1 MLKKSKRATKPK
13 HQDSSKMDRHI
24 DIGRE
29 STTGNSTLAIGGV
42 SSPLDSFV
50 LAESSVLRKNY
61 CAEKP
66 AHRQSAKRYASA

>member
-13 HQDSSKMDRHI
+13 HQDSSKMDRHS

-42 SSPLDSFV
+42 FPLWRDRLCSEDSFV
-50 LAESSVLRKNY
+50 VKESSLLRMNF
-61 CAEKP
+61 CAEK
-66 AHRQSAKRYASA
+66 HVHS